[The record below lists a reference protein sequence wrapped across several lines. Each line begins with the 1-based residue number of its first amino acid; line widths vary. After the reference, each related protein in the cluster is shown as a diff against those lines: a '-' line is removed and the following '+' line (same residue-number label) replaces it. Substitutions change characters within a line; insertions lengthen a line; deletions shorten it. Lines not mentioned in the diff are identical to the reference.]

1 MLLSA
6 PGFAKGGILR
16 EGLAGGDAIL
26 FFTKV
31 TEGLEAF
38 ANN

>member
-26 FFTKV
+26 IV
-31 TEGLEAF
+31 RINAGSNVRE
-38 ANN
+38 